1 MEFKL
6 HVSSESAR
14 KINPNNSTGNF
25 KTIYNK
31 PIVLNQRKRYL
42 IGLVK

>member
-1 MEFKL
+1 MKFKL

-14 KINPNNSTGNF
+14 KFNPNNLPGKF

-31 PIVLNQRKRYL
+31 PIVLEQKKD
-42 IGLVK
+42 I